1 MHKAV
6 KTTLQIAFLI
16 AMIYVLAAV
25 LGMVQGFSL
34 RGKDLRLAVGRNA
47 ERRRRPQHPGAVL
60 SGAYKY
66 ANTGMRSTLI
76 ASAGTDVPRVG
87 IQSRQP

>member
-6 KTTLQIAFLI
+6 KTTLQVAFLI

-25 LGMVQGFSL
+25 FGMVQGFSV
-34 RGKDLRLAVGRNA
+34 RGKDLRFAVGRDA
-47 ERRRRPQHPGAVL
+47 ARRRPQHPGVVL

-66 ANTGMRSTLI
+66 ADTGMRSTLI